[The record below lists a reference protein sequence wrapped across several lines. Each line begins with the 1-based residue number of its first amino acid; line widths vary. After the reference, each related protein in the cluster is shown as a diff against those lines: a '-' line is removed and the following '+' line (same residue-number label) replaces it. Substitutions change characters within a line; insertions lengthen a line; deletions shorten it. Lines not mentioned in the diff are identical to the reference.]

1 MKGLPTLAVAVV
13 GVLALRSSAAEEPH
27 RQLGAHEH
35 GRGTLNIAVE
45 GNKMTLELETP
56 GMDIVGFE
64 HAAKS
69 RLDMEAVEKAK
80 LQLMR
85 PLTLFTMPAAAGCR
99 VIEANVKVEI
109 GEHDHDAKG
118 EPGPGSSER
127 SESSKGKKNAEAENE
142 GHSEFHAEY
151 TLECASVNN
160 ITAIE
165 FGYFRVFSGAE
176 KLDVN
181 IITPKSQ
188 SKFEATRAKPN
199 ISLAGMM

>member
-1 MKGLPTLAVAVV
+1 MKALPTLVVLGALAVQ
-13 GVLALRSSAAEEPH
+13 SSAAEEPH

-45 GNKMTLELETP
+45 GDKMTMELEVP

-64 HAAKS
+64 HAATS
-69 RLDMEAVEKAK
+69 RRDMESVERAKA
-80 LQLMR
+80 QLMT
-85 PLTLFTMPAAAGCR
+85 PLSLFKLPAAAGCR
-99 VIEANVKVEI
+99 VTAADVKVEV
-109 GEHDHDAKG
+109 GEHDRHAK
-118 EPGPGSSER
+118 EASPGS
-127 SESSKGKKNAEAENE
+127 SESSKGPDKAEAEGE

-151 TLECASVNN
+151 ACECASVNT

-165 FGYFRVFSGAE
+165 FGYFRVFAGAE
-176 KLDVN
+176 KLDINV
-181 IITPKSQ
+181 ITPKGQ

>member
-1 MKGLPTLAVAVV
+1 MKVFPTLAVLGALAVQ
-13 GVLALRSSAAEEPH
+13 SSVAEEPH

-45 GNKMTLELETP
+45 GNKMTMELEAP

-64 HAAKS
+64 HTAKS
-69 RLDMEAVEKAK
+69 RRDTEAIENAKAH
-80 LQLMR
+80 LQR
-85 PLTLFTMPAAAGCR
+85 PLSLFKLPPAAGCR
-99 VIEANVKVEI
+99 VIEASVKVEL
-109 GEHDHDAKG
+109 GEHDHDAK
-118 EPGPGSSER
+118 EEHGPAGT
-127 SESSKGKKNAEAENE
+127 GKDPKQARTETD
-142 GHSEFHAEY
+142 GHSEFHAAY
-151 TLECASVNN
+151 TCECASVNN

-165 FGYFRVFSGAE
+165 FGYFRAFAGAE

-181 IITPKSQ
+181 VITPKGQ

>member
-1 MKGLPTLAVAVV
+1 MKAFPTLAVLGALAVQ
-13 GVLALRSSAAEEPH
+13 SSAAEEPH

-45 GNKMTLELETP
+45 GNKMTMELEAP

-69 RLDMEAVEKAK
+69 RRDTEAIENAK
-80 LQLMR
+80 VQLQR
-85 PLTLFTMPAAAGCR
+85 PLSLFKLPRAAGCR
-99 VIEANVKVEI
+99 VIETSVKIEL
-109 GEHDHDAKG
+109 GEHDHDAKEEHGPAGIG
-118 EPGPGSSER
+118 EDPKQVGTETD
-127 SESSKGKKNAEAENE
+127 
-142 GHSEFHAEY
+142 GHSEFHAGY
-151 TLECASVNN
+151 TCECASVNN

-165 FGYFRVFSGAE
+165 FSYFRVFAGAE
-176 KLDVN
+176 KLDVSV
-181 IITPKSQ
+181 ITPKGQ

>member
-1 MKGLPTLAVAVV
+1 MKAFPTLAVLA
-13 GVLALRSSAAEEPH
+13 VLAVQSSAAEEPH

-45 GNKMTLELETP
+45 GSKVTMELEAP

-64 HAAKS
+64 HAARS
-69 RLDMEAVEKAK
+69 LRDTEAIEKAK
-80 LQLMR
+80 AQLQR
-85 PLTLFTMPAAAGCR
+85 PLSLFKLPPAAGCR
-99 VIEANVKVEI
+99 VTEASVKVEL
-109 GEHDHDAKG
+109 GEHDHDAK
-118 EPGPGSSER
+118 EEHGPAGT
-127 SESSKGKKNAEAENE
+127 GKDPKQAGTETDE
-142 GHSEFHAEY
+142 HSQFHAEY
-151 TLECASVNN
+151 TCACASVNN

-165 FGYFRVFSGAE
+165 FSYFRAFAGAE

-181 IITPKSQ
+181 VITPKGQ

>member
-1 MKGLPTLAVAVV
+1 VKGLPTLAVSVI

-45 GNKMTLELETP
+45 GDKMTLELETP

-69 RLDMEAVEKAK
+69 RGDREAVEKAK
-80 LQLMR
+80 VQLMR
-85 PLTLFTMPAAAGCR
+85 PLTLFNMPAAAGCR
-99 VIEANVKVEI
+99 VIEANVKVEV
-109 GEHDHDAKG
+109 GEHDHDAKE
-118 EPGPGSSER
+118 EPGHGS
-127 SESSKGKKNAEAENE
+127 SESSKGERRNAEAESE
-142 GHSEFHAEY
+142 GHSAFHAEY
-151 TLECASVNN
+151 TLECASVSN

-176 KLDVN
+176 KLDVS
-181 IITPKSQ
+181 IITSKSQ